1 MAWYSNLFSSSSTQ
15 SPTAK
20 KGEKVHLYISIDS
33 TRVCFL
39 SIDENQKP
47 NKIVSRE
54 EVPLGP
60 LEDKEPGEP
69 VRDLFGTLLKVF
81 TAKKEKLEGNAG
93 VSVSIPAEGVFFKN
107 VEVPK
112 LGDNETQKLILAE
125 VKKSLPVDFSQIL
138 FAQNDLGEKHEGKKS
153 FFCVGVQ
160 KVIFENFKNV
170 FLKFNLAPY
179 FEIEVFSLARIVKR
193 DGQPKLVIQ
202 IGRINTFL
210 IFTDGQIIQDVK
222 LLDVGEN
229 DLNRDIGKE
238 MDLKFGDVELL
249 KNNFT
254 SLLDNNRMGGQV
266 VDEYVKL
273 HDKKIADAVSLHI
286 LDYEK
291 KMGVEVKE
299 ILISGSPVSSKI
311 KKILADEFDSELPVD
326 FVSEENFGDFVAENF
341 TLDELKR
348 YAQCFGLALRAK

>member
-1 MAWYSNLFSSSSTQ
+1 
-15 SPTAK
+15 
-20 KGEKVHLYISIDS
+20 
-33 TRVCFL
+33 
-39 SIDENQKP
+39 
-47 NKIVSRE
+47 
-54 EVPLGP
+54 
-60 LEDKEPGEP
+60 
-69 VRDLFGTLLKVF
+69 
-81 TAKKEKLEGNAG
+81 
-93 VSVSIPAEGVFFKN
+93 
-107 VEVPK
+107 
-112 LGDNETQKLILAE
+112 
-125 VKKSLPVDFSQIL
+125 
-138 FAQNDLGEKHEGKKS
+138 
-153 FFCVGVQ
+153 
-160 KVIFENFKNV
+160 
-170 FLKFNLAPY
+170 
-179 FEIEVFSLARIVKR
+179 
-193 DGQPKLVIQ
+193 
-202 IGRINTFL
+202 
-210 IFTDGQIIQDVK
+210 VK